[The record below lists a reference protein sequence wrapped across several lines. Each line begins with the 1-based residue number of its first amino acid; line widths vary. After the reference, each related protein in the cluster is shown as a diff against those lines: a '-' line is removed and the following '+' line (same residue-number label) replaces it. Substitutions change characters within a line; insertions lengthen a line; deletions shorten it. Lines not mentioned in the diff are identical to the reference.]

1 MNKNNSNW
9 FPEIMYEDDESTG
22 LSSKIPFI
30 VVPEYAE
37 MPKVVFIFESR
48 QTGEFEPGLDGEEL
62 PIYEMDL
69 HQYADMSILKAGLTE
84 ALYDTVRGCLG
95 LTPLRSAVKAGKI
108 ITNNIRENL
117 NQ

>member
-1 MNKNNSNW
+1 MNKNNNNW
-9 FPEIMYEDDESTG
+9 FPEIVYEDDESTG

-30 VVPEYAE
+30 MVPEGQE
-37 MPKVVFIFESR
+37 MPRMVFIFESR
-48 QTGEFEPGLDGEEL
+48 QTGEFEPGQDGEEL

-69 HQYADMSILKAGLTE
+69 HQYADMSVLKTGLTSE
-84 ALYDTVRGCLG
+84 LYDTVRGCLG
-95 LTPLRSAVKAGKI
+95 LAPLRKAAAAGKI